1 MLVWLSIDLLK
12 IVFVF
17 CSAPSLVQ
25 KLSYFYKFYKNES
38 AQFFFKLI
46 PVRSSEYSRKSMQN
60 APFYKIRHKFL
71 KRFFVLSGIMQW
83 NNIDLN
89 LRNSKC
95 LNIFRNSVLKFI
107 IPSANSVFN
116 SHNSKEIEF
125 ITRLETRSESLART
139 KIQT

>member
-1 MLVWLSIDLLK
+1 
-12 IVFVF
+12 
-17 CSAPSLVQ
+17 
-25 KLSYFYKFYKNES
+25 
-38 AQFFFKLI
+38 
-46 PVRSSEYSRKSMQN
+46 MQN